1 MAKIINTRVSDHSDG
16 TTIRTDPNTRRVITS
31 YVSIVVGVIVGIV
44 VLSLAGV
51 FHVQR
56 APAIDAAIAIVAIA
70 SGGGLVFGLA
80 RGQVVL
86 YADRI
91 DVKRYLW
98 PTRQVPRLEI
108 IERRT
113 HPGAWRSA
121 PYHILMTR
129 DGNEVKLPP
138 YLEHSTELQTWLAG
152 IPLASRK
159 YSRSH

>member
-1 MAKIINTRVSDHSDG
+1 MAKIVKPISDHSGG
-16 TTIRTDPNTRRVITS
+16 TAIKTDPKTRRVVTS
-31 YVSIVVGVIVGIV
+31 YVYIVVGVIVGIV
-44 VLSLAGV
+44 ALSLGGV
-51 FHVQR
+51 FDVPR
-56 APAIDAAIAIVAIA
+56 DPTIVVAIGIVAIA
-70 SGGGLVFGLA
+70 CGEGLVFSLA

-86 YADRI
+86 HADRI

-98 PTRQVPRLEI
+98 PTRQVARLEI
-108 IERRT
+108 VTRRT

-121 PYHILMTR
+121 PYHILITR

-159 YSRSH
+159 CS